1 MATDPTSIKICKGWL
16 DILAALCIVGKEGP
30 LTEAKKLMLARELC
44 ELFPSAAFVNPC
56 ARACAK
62 GDYFPG
68 FDTLQARVGE
78 WWEMNKPGS
87 VVRARLFSDDGGGLA
102 GMDLHWFNYY
112 HTRQAEG
119 FGPVKAG
126 AGESSREQVLG
137 LIRAQSMAA
146 WSVITGN
153 TSWRVSDRTE
163 DERAAVA
170 DSARRARE
178 AMRVPSTPRSHSVA
192 DQMEAVRSSPALSM
206 AAVPVPTE
214 VILAARDAN
223 AIVQAARRSA
233 DELFR

>member
-16 DILAALCIVGKEGP
+16 DILAALCVVGKEGP

-68 FDTLQARVGE
+68 FDTLQARIGE

-87 VVRARLFSDDGGGLA
+87 PVRARLFSDEGANLS
-102 GMDLHWFNYY
+102 GMDLHWFNYF
-112 HTRQAEG
+112 HKRQQENFA
-119 FGPVKAG
+119 PVRTG
-126 AGESSREQVLG
+126 APASSRAHVLS
-137 LIRAQSMAA
+137 LIRTQSPAA
-146 WSVITGN
+146 WGVITGN
-153 TSWRVSDRTE
+153 TSRRISEATD

-178 AMRVPSTPRSHSVA
+178 AMQPPREPRAHSL
-192 DQMEAVRSSPALSM
+192 DQQMAAVRASPALAKALPAPS
-206 AAVPVPTE
+206 AE
-214 VILAARDAN
+214 VLAQREAN
-223 AIVQAARRSA
+223 PLVQAARRSA
-233 DELFR
+233 DELFS